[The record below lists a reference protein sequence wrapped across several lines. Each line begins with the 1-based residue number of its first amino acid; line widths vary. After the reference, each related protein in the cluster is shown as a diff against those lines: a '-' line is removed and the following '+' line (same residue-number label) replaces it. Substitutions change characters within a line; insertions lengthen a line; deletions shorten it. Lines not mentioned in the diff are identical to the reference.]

1 MFVATPVQE
10 DTGKIDQEREQCR
23 NNCKKKKRLLN
34 FHVNLQFLLRRK
46 NLDRGCCKNDGE
58 LDSRQGDGKSQ
69 EVEKDV
75 NVGKEVAS
83 EQLPAR
89 LFHVSKY
96 CLWINTKMFHL
107 PFQEEM

>member
-10 DTGKIDQEREQCR
+10 DTGKIDQEREHCR

-96 CLWINTKMFHL
+96 CLWIKMFHL